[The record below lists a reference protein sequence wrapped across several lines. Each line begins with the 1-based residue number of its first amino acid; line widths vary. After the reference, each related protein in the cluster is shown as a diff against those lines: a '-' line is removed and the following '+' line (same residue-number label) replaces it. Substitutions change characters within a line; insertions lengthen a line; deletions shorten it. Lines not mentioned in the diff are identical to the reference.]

1 MPFIGNTTG
10 TEMMEHRISHT
21 GDGARTVFTVNY
33 TDDSVSVYL
42 NGVKMLHA
50 TDYTTNATG
59 TNITFTQAPA
69 NGDVVDLVGLNF
81 ITDLARSSYL
91 RETFTSTASQQ
102 HFTLNTNI
110 DGTTRL
116 NVHLNGYRLSEV
128 DYTITPANNTI
139 SFTAGRTLNDV
150 VAVDIISPGFRSSMH
165 NAKGE
170 SAEHPMFLTPST
182 LNTDVTIATGKNGVL
197 VGPVT
202 VDANITINGT
212 LTIV

>member
-1 MPFIGNTTG
+1 M
-10 TEMMEHRISHT
+10 
-21 GDGARTVFTVNY
+21 
-33 TDDSVSVYL
+33 
-42 NGVKMLHA
+42 
-50 TDYTTNATG
+50 
-59 TNITFTQAPA
+59 
-69 NGDVVDLVGLNF
+69 
-81 ITDLARSSYL
+81 
-91 RETFTSTASQQ
+91 
-102 HFTLNTNI
+102 
-110 DGTTRL
+110 
-116 NVHLNGYRLSEV
+116 HLNGYRLSEV